1 MKISTKGRYA
11 IVCLSAMAETLQE
24 GECLSL
30 IALSEKFN
38 ISKIYLEQV
47 FSLLKRAHI
56 VTSIKGAQGGYQLSK
71 DAQLITVLDIL
82 KATDSSLFEKTEQ
95 TIHTDD
101 LLESVIQDKVYSSI
115 DTNFTHTLEQI
126 TLKDIVLDLE
136 DKRQESNYMYYL

>member
-1 MKISTKGRYA
+1 MLFRS
-11 IVCLSAMAETLQE
+11 
-24 GECLSL
+24 
-30 IALSEKFN
+30 
-38 ISKIYLEQV
+38 
-47 FSLLKRAHI
+47 
-56 VTSIKGAQGGYQLSK
+56 
-71 DAQLITVLDIL
+71 
-82 KATDSSLFEKTEQ
+82 DSSLFEKTEQ